1 MVSRLRS
8 LLVSAFAITLVTT
21 GTAMA
26 SVAQPAETVPVARP
40 EAATTVPLT
49 KADGA
54 PTGHATAGLGSGET
68 PGRSAVRTAELEV
81 PEFVVAALTW
91 DATDDLAADAVIEVR
106 VRESRGWSDW
116 LEVEADDAGPEG
128 GTGRA
133 GTDPFIT
140 GGATAAQVRID
151 GRANDL
157 PANLSL
163 DLIPADATGE
173 VEVLGGA
180 TGGAGTTSRLIPPV
194 GGPGVVPATVDV
206 DGVGTVFTR
215 ADWGADE
222 AYTDENW
229 TPRYAPLRAAVV
241 HHTAGTNTYT
251 AAQSPGIVKAIF
263 TYHTVTRGW
272 GDIGYNF
279 LVDQYGQIF
288 EGRKYSIAAH
298 EDAPQGW
305 MIEAGHALGYNR
317 GSLGISAMGDFTL
330 STAPDA
336 TSIVNAMAKVIAW
349 KFKAAN
355 LDSTAPSGFFAPTSR
370 SFTTYAAGAALPRIF
385 GHGDVALTAC
395 PGGLYTRLGDLRSLV
410 KAGYTRSNDVTPP
423 TVQATVGVDGLV
435 RLSAADTQSAVTG
448 VFFTLDGSAMFWSPA
463 DAVDPDIP
471 ETRYDEP
478 IPAAMITT
486 LSVVAVDD
494 AGNSSTPTT
503 PTVELITCAADFESG
518 DGVFYLN
525 DVFSGTANTV
535 FAYGLAADAVYLGDW
550 DGDGIDTPAI
560 RRGNLF
566 LIRNVNC
573 SGDPDLTVA
582 YGKPDDVVLVGDWDG
597 DGVDTFAVRRG
608 ATYYFRNTVTTGV
621 ADAVITYGRPE
632 DVVLVGD
639 WEGNRV
645 DSLAVRRDATYYIRN
660 SISSGVADYTFT
672 YGRADD
678 EVLVGDWDG
687 NGTDTLAVRRG
698 ITYYIRNTT
707 TSGVADLV
715 FNYGRLTDLS
725 FAGDWN
731 ADSSDTIGIRR
742 AIP

>member
-1 MVSRLRS
+1 
-8 LLVSAFAITLVTT
+8 
-21 GTAMA
+21 MA

-68 PGRSAVRTAELEV
+68 PVRSAVRTAELEV

-194 GGPGVVPATVDV
+194 GGPGVVPATVDI

-251 AAQSPGIVKAIF
+251 AAQSPAIVKAIY

-279 LVDQYGQIF
+279 LVDKYGQIF

-336 TSIVNAMAKVIAW
+336 TPIVNAMAKVIAW

-423 TVQATVGVDGLV
+423 TVSLSQHNDGLV
-435 RLSAADTQSAVTG
+435 AISVSDDVTVEPSRLYSSGLLGVSYAPTPNVNPSNSFIRTSIEYVCPSPVVTAVAIDEASNISAISTIATNAFSDVSPISPFCVEIAQLLSAGVVRGWEDGTYRPLLTVDRAAMAAFLYRLAGSPAFTAPVDSPFIDVSASHPFYRDIAWLAEASISTG
-448 VFFTLDGSAMFWSPA
+448 WILADGSAEFRPSEQITRDAMAAFLQRFSEAQGGEVEFTAPRTSPFI
-463 DAVDPDIP
+463 DV
-471 ETRYDEP
+471 
-478 IPAAMITT
+478 AASHPFYSEIAW
-486 LSVVAVDD
+486 LA
-494 AGNSSTPTT
+494 
-503 PTVELITCAADFESG
+503 ESG
-518 DGVFYLN
+518 ISTGWILGD
-525 DVFSGTANTV
+525 GTAE
-535 FAYGLAADAVYLGDW
+535 FR
-550 DGDGIDTPAI
+550 P
-560 RRGNLF
+560 
-566 LIRNVNC
+566 
-573 SGDPDLTVA
+573 
-582 YGKPDDVVLVGDWDG
+582 
-597 DGVDTFAVRRG
+597 G
-608 ATYYFRNTVTTGV
+608 AR
-621 ADAVITYGRPE
+621 IT
-632 DVVLVGD
+632 
-639 WEGNRV
+639 
-645 DSLAVRRDATYYIRN
+645 RDAMAAFMYRT
-660 SISSGVADYTFT
+660 
-672 YGRADD
+672 
-678 EVLVGDWDG
+678 
-687 NGTDTLAVRRG
+687 VRLG
-698 ITYYIRNTT
+698 
-707 TSGVADLV
+707 
-715 FNYGRLTDLS
+715 
-725 FAGDWN
+725 
-731 ADSSDTIGIRR
+731 
-742 AIP
+742 